1 MPRKI
6 AAVAA
11 EIPIPFSWSSAG
23 PYLLE
28 IVDIEYHR
36 LRGIIPGY
44 MGDNIQEPIIA
55 AFIRDTVF
63 KLDDELGWDAPRMSE
78 AVEDAFYSWIVDRRV
93 KQHFK
98 ESLSPPD
105 LTIGVT

>member
-1 MPRKI
+1 MPRDV

-11 EIPIPFSWSSAG
+11 KIPIPFSWSSAG

-36 LRGIIPGY
+36 LRGIIPGF

-93 KQHFK
+93 KQHCK
-98 ESLSPPD
+98 ASRAPPD
-105 LTIGVT
+105 LPREAT